1 MAGQLKIGGN
11 IIATH
16 AGSEGAGTVTL
27 DSSTLTI
34 GSNTTIS
41 GSTSD
46 SSTTFPACHLI
57 QTVTKEVRTSETTT
71 SSSFAEM
78 TGYAQSFTPK
88 FNNSKIILTLSSSV
102 YHNTDNG
109 HGYITFYRDST
120 HLSDNNEG
128 IRLFQVGHDGK
139 ARWNFMYCTYVDTPN
154 TTSAVTYKVYIR
166 TTTGTFYLNYGS
178 NYYSNFMIQE
188 IKV

>member
-1 MAGQLKIGGN
+1 MGTLKIN
-11 IIATH
+11 NQEILTET
-16 AGSEGAGTVTL
+16 AGVVSTG
-27 DSSTLTI
+27 SS
-34 GSNTTIS
+34 
-41 GSTSD
+41 
-46 SSTTFPACHLI
+46 FPAGHLV
-57 QTVTKEVRTSETTT
+57 QTVTKEVRSSQTTT
-71 SSSFAEM
+71 STSFVEM
-78 TGYAQSFTPK
+78 SNFAQSITPK
-88 FNNSKIILTLSSSV
+88 FNNSKILLTLSSSV